1 MLELPQSLKA
11 ERSVLGSALFDSS
24 VMDGL
29 DLVASDFF
37 LKKHQVLW
45 EAYEH
50 LNSTKRFFDP
60 IMVGEYLNNEGKLN
74 EIGGYDYLT
83 ELQDYTLVPSYSQHY
98 ASEVKQKSELRQEI
112 DVLQKALNLAY
123 EGESQSDE
131 VIGQL
136 MGRKPLESK
145 CVANIHTDWE
155 QARLGM
161 VNSIPTPYPEMDKRT
176 GGIRKKMV
184 TIFTGRSKS
193 GKSMFLSHWY
203 NYLGKQGIP
212 ILAVPLEDKYEITI
226 KRMASNHGNYEG
238 GVLDAGGRYIN
249 YNGKPKWTVA
259 TDQEIAK
266 GKQAL
271 EEVSKYPVHFWDK
284 KITPKQLKSIAMKYK
299 RKHDIQAMFVDGA
312 KDLKR
317 PSGKYNDTGFDEEI
331 SQAMCEIAEDLEIA
345 VISIHHL
352 TKLPDYEMIT
362 NNHIRGSGNIVG
374 DSRSVYALQSLGI
387 EDMIQKFG
395 YTPDYDEQ
403 MNLTTR
409 MFHCISNNHGTTSL
423 KVLNT
428 NLAKCQFIEK
438 HKGE

>member
-145 CVANIHTDWE
+145 CV
-155 QARLGM
+155 
-161 VNSIPTPYPEMDKRT
+161 
-176 GGIRKKMV
+176 
-184 TIFTGRSKS
+184 
-193 GKSMFLSHWY
+193 
-203 NYLGKQGIP
+203 
-212 ILAVPLEDKYEITI
+212 
-226 KRMASNHGNYEG
+226 
-238 GVLDAGGRYIN
+238 
-249 YNGKPKWTVA
+249 
-259 TDQEIAK
+259 
-266 GKQAL
+266 
-271 EEVSKYPVHFWDK
+271 
-284 KITPKQLKSIAMKYK
+284 
-299 RKHDIQAMFVDGA
+299 
-312 KDLKR
+312 
-317 PSGKYNDTGFDEEI
+317 
-331 SQAMCEIAEDLEIA
+331 
-345 VISIHHL
+345 
-352 TKLPDYEMIT
+352 
-362 NNHIRGSGNIVG
+362 
-374 DSRSVYALQSLGI
+374 
-387 EDMIQKFG
+387 
-395 YTPDYDEQ
+395 
-403 MNLTTR
+403 
-409 MFHCISNNHGTTSL
+409 
-423 KVLNT
+423 
-428 NLAKCQFIEK
+428 
-438 HKGE
+438 